1 MKFLKEWSN
10 WNPELNQRVRDYI
23 DTNKTNLL
31 SMWDDEKSEEE
42 NMQYLI
48 DYFTEYPD
56 EMNPVVN
63 PDRVKTISSKSGMKN
78 SAPVMMNIGVVRDF
92 KSF

>member
-1 MKFLKEWSN
+1 MKFLKEWSDY
-10 WNPELNQRVRDYI
+10 NPELNQRVRDFI

-56 EMNPVVN
+56 EMNSVVN
-63 PDRVKTISSKSGMKN
+63 PDKIKTISSKSGMKN
-78 SAPVMMNIGVVRDF
+78 SAPILMNIGGVKDF